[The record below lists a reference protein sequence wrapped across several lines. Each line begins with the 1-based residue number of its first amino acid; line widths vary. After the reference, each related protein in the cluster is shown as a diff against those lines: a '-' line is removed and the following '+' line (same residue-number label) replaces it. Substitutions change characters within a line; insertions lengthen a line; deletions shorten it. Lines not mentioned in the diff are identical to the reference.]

1 MLTLLIFYSYLATG
15 ESQQSLG
22 ICYKCSASVVH
33 NILFETTEVITRAFW
48 KKVFPSL
55 ENTTFLRVAKGFED
69 KWNFPNCI
77 GALDGKHIMIQ
88 SPQHSGSEFFNYKK
102 HYSIVLMA
110 LCDADYAFLMC
121 DVGAAGRQSDGG
133 IFKNSEFGKKFY
145 SNSIQIP
152 PPRDVTDNFQ
162 CVPYVIVAD
171 DAFTL
176 TENMLKPY
184 SKRNLTVEERIFNY
198 RLSRARRVI
207 ENSFGILVAKWR
219 IFRTSINA
227 GLSLIEQIVQCC
239 VCLHNWLR
247 HHKGNQYIEPG
258 LIDLDIEGRETR
270 GSWRLESTNMERL
283 RPLTGN
289 SATAA
294 KLLRNRFAKQ
304 CERI

>member
-1 MLTLLIFYSYLATG
+1 MY
-15 ESQQSLG
+15 
-22 ICYKCSASVVH
+22 H
-33 NILFETTEVITRAFW
+33 NR
-48 KKVFPSL
+48 
-55 ENTTFLRVAKGFED
+55 
-69 KWNFPNCI
+69 
-77 GALDGKHIMIQ
+77 
-88 SPQHSGSEFFNYKK
+88 
-102 HYSIVLMA
+102 
-110 LCDADYAFLMC
+110 
-121 DVGAAGRQSDGG
+121 
-133 IFKNSEFGKKFY
+133 
-145 SNSIQIP
+145 IP

-270 GSWRLESTNMERL
+270 GSWRLEPTNMERL

-294 KLLRNRFAKQ
+294 KLLRNRFAKYFAGEGAVSWQ